1 MRCNSVFTMHN
12 LCVTRLCE
20 KVLYCRSRNDRLVEN
35 QDMLMIDAVPS
46 PSHLYVCLFKRAR
59 VCVLYIY
66 VHSYA
71 LLA

>member
-1 MRCNSVFTMHN
+1 MHN

-20 KVLYCRSRNDRLVEN
+20 KVLYCRNDRLAEN
-35 QDMLMIDAVPS
+35 QDMLMIDTVPS

-59 VCVLYIY
+59 AYVRVCTYIY
-66 VHSYA
+66 VHSYT